1 MPIRLTRLKDFRL
14 GSAELKSPS
23 RNMLYWVIHS
33 ADTFRNNNIIYTH
46 THTHHVHTHVAN
58 KILVG
63 LCGQSPFP
71 FPSHRTN
78 KTLEQLSAPKRLPHL
93 IDTNFASCFALLSLP
108 LPHTPH
114 IFSDCSL
121 IVCKHWHVLWQQKE
135 YNRNEKKNANKYE
148 KKIGRNPKKLLAKL
162 DCHKNWQAEEIWR
175 IVALKKLKEVNQ
187 WKATD
192 VVFFF
197 LINKY

>member
-1 MPIRLTRLKDFRL
+1 MKCQLDWPVSKIFAWAQRSSKVRRETCFIELFTAQTRF
-14 GSAELKSPS
+14 
-23 RNMLYWVIHS
+23 VITILS
-33 ADTFRNNNIIYTH
+33 TH
-46 THTHHVHTHVAN
+46 THTPRTHTHVAN

-63 LCGQSPFP
+63 LCGQSPP
-71 FPSHRTN
+71 LFPSHRTN

-93 IDTNFASCFALLSLP
+93 IDTNFASCFALLPLP

-135 YNRNEKKNANKYE
+135 YNRNEKNNANKYE
-148 KKIGRNPKKLLAKL
+148 KKGTNPKKLLAKL

-175 IVALKKLKEVNQ
+175 IVTLKKLKEVNQ

-192 VVFFF
+192 VVFF
-197 LINKY
+197 LYQ